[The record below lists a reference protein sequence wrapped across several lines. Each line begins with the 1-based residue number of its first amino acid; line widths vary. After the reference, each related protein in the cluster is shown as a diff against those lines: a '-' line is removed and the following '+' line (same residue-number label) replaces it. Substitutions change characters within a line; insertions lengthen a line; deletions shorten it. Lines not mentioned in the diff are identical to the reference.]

1 MKLEICIDSLES
13 ARIAQAAGADRVE
26 LCQALLE
33 GGTTP
38 SPGAIRQVRQ
48 HCTLGVM
55 VIIRPRGGDFLYTD
69 DETEVMLEDI
79 HYAKAA
85 GADGV
90 VIGCLHADGTVDLDQ
105 TRALIQAA
113 RPLAVTFH
121 RAFDLCRDPFAA
133 LEQIIELGA
142 ERILTSGQ
150 ESTVLEG
157 AEVIRELV
165 QRARGR
171 IVIMPGGGITTRN
184 VKKIVALTGVSEVHM
199 SCRRSVDSGMQ
210 HRNSRVAMGGT
221 LSPPEYGKKI
231 ADERGIRAVLQD
243 LGR

>member
-13 ARIAQAAGADRVE
+13 AQRAEVAGADRVE

-38 SPGAIRQVRQ
+38 SPGTIKLVRAR
-48 HCTLGVM
+48 CRLGLM
-55 VIIRPRGGDFLYTD
+55 VIIRPRAGDFLYTD
-69 DETEVMLEDI
+69 EETEVMLEDI
-79 HYAKAA
+79 HYARAA

-90 VIGCLHADGTVDLDQ
+90 VIGCLQADGDIDLVR
-105 TRALIQAA
+105 TRALIQTA
-113 RPLAVTFH
+113 RPLQVTFH

-133 LEQIIELGA
+133 LEQIIELGC
-142 ERILTSGQ
+142 ERVLTSGQ

-157 AEVIRELV
+157 ADTIRELV

-171 IVIMPGGGITTRN
+171 IIVMPGGGITTRN

-210 HRNSRVAMGGT
+210 YRNTRVAMGGA
-221 LSPPEYGKKI
+221 LSPPEYGRKV
-231 ADERGIRAVLQD
+231 ADEHGIRAVLRD